1 MRRRV
6 FFAGAVLAAVGL
18 AGCAGA
24 EHDVQA
30 PVVDMTQV
38 KQDLEVLAQARVL
51 LGHQSVG
58 RDVLAGL
65 RSLVSENGAGVRV
78 IDINGTPP
86 DDAPGVFSSH
96 IGQNGDPDSKCEMF
110 SQLLTRPERPQYN
123 VAMMKFCYAD
133 LREATPLS
141 ADEMVD
147 RYARMVESIRSKR
160 PDIRLVHVTVP
171 LKADAT
177 GTKAWLKRKL
187 GMSVESDAA
196 NVMRNDFNAKLKE
209 RFANEPLFD
218 LAAVESTYAD
228 GGRSSFDSDGRA
240 VYTLARAYTHDGG
253 HLNPA
258 AQRLAAAAFVRTL
271 ADVLATPGGRAAS
284 GAR

>member
-6 FFAGAVLAAVGL
+6 LFAGAVLAAAGL

-65 RSLVSENGAGVRV
+65 RSLVSENGADVRV
-78 IDINGTPP
+78 IDIDGTPP

-96 IGQNGDPDSKCEMF
+96 IGQNGDPESKCEMF
-110 SQLLTRPERPQYN
+110 SQLLTRPERPQYDL
-123 VAMMKFCYAD
+123 AMMKFCYAD
-133 LREATPLS
+133 LREGTPLS
-141 ADEMVD
+141 ADQMVD
-147 RYARMVESIRSKR
+147 RYARMVDSIRSMR
-160 PDIRLVHVTVP
+160 PDVRLLHVTVP
-171 LKADAT
+171 LKADPI
-177 GTKAWLKRKL
+177 GKKAWLKRKL

-228 GGRSSFDSDGRA
+228 GGRSSFDRDGRT

-258 AQRLAAAAFVRTL
+258 AQRLAAASFVRTL
-271 ADVLATPGGRAAS
+271 ADVLATPGARAAS

>member
-1 MRRRV
+1 
-6 FFAGAVLAAVGL
+6 
-18 AGCAGA
+18 
-24 EHDVQA
+24 
-30 PVVDMTQV
+30 MTQV
-38 KQDLEVLAQARVL
+38 KQDLQVLAQARVL

-65 RSLVSENGAGVRV
+65 RSLVSENGADVRV
-78 IDINGTPP
+78 IDIDGTPP

-96 IGQNGDPDSKCEMF
+96 IGQNGDPESKCEMF
-110 SQLLTRPERPQYN
+110 SQLLTRPERPQYDL
-123 VAMMKFCYAD
+123 AMMKFCYAD
-133 LREATPLS
+133 LREGTPLS
-141 ADEMVD
+141 ADQMVD
-147 RYARMVESIRSKR
+147 RYARMVDSIRSMR
-160 PDIRLVHVTVP
+160 PDVQLLHVTVP
-171 LKADAT
+171 LKADPIGKT
-177 GTKAWLKRKL
+177 AWLKRKL

-196 NVMRNDFNAKLKE
+196 NVMRNDFNARLKE

-228 GGRSSFDSDGRA
+228 GSRSSFDRDGRT

-258 AQRLAAAAFVRTL
+258 AQRLAAASFVRTL
-271 ADVLATPGGRAAS
+271 ADVLATPGAGAAS

>member
-6 FFAGAVLAAVGL
+6 LFAGAVLAAVVL
-18 AGCAGA
+18 AGCSGA
-24 EHDVQA
+24 QPDVQA
-30 PVVDMTQV
+30 PPIDMTQV

-65 RSLVSENGAGVRV
+65 RSLVSESGAAVRV

-96 IGQNGDPDSKCEMF
+96 VGKNGDPDSKCEMF
-110 SQLLTRPERPQYN
+110 LQLLTRPERPRYD

-133 LREATPLS
+133 LREGTPLS

-147 RYARMVESIRSKR
+147 RYARMVDSIRSAR
-160 PDIRLVHVTVP
+160 PDVRLVHVTMP
-171 LKADAT
+171 LKADPVGNKT
-177 GTKAWLKRKL
+177 WLQRKL

-209 RFANEPLFD
+209 RFANEPVFD

-228 GGRSSFDSDGRA
+228 GGRSSFDSDGRK

-258 AQRLAAAAFVRTL
+258 AQRLVAAAFVRTL
-271 ADVLATPGGRAAS
+271 AEVFATSGGGAAS
-284 GAR
+284 SAR